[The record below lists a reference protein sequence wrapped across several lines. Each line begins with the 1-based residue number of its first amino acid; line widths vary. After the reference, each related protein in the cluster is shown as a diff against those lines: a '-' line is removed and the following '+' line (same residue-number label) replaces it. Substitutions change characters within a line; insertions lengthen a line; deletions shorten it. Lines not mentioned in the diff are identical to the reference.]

1 MLLLNENT
9 KQIKRRFVRDDG
21 LSVSDLKKHKMR
33 NLSFED
39 SEKKFLE
46 LAKDDIS
53 AIQRKPEY
61 QYE

>member
-1 MLLLNENT
+1 
-9 KQIKRRFVRDDG
+9 
-21 LSVSDLKKHKMR
+21 MR

-53 AIQRKPEY
+53 ATQRKPDY